1 LNARGD
7 NVKAIQRSIL
17 GACVAFLLTG
27 CGGEP
32 SGENIKSAL
41 EQQMTDASKGV
52 EALVGRDLAVGLQ
65 IKVHAVNKV
74 ACKESSDKPGYRCD
88 FEAVIEYPLIGQVKE
103 NGSARFVKSDSGWR
117 AYGE

>member
-1 LNARGD
+1 M
-7 NVKAIQRSIL
+7 KTIQRSIL
-17 GACVAFLLTG
+17 VACVALALTG

-32 SGENIKSAL
+32 SAENIKSAL
-41 EQQMTDASKGV
+41 EQKVTYASKGV
-52 EALVGRDLAVGLQ
+52 EALVGRDMAVGLQ

-88 FEAVIEYPLIGQVKE
+88 FEAEIEYPLIGQVKE

-117 AYGE
+117 AYGD